1 MSSRRSTGLSPTK
14 RRATE
19 GDVIEKQ
26 VRLGDVETWYAEH
39 GAGDPAVVLRPG
51 GAGTQTWG
59 SHPQPIAEHFRV
71 YTPERRGH
79 GRTPDVEGPMTY
91 ELMVQDTVAFLEVVV
106 GGPAHM
112 VGCSAGAIVA
122 LMAAVA
128 RPDLVRRLAL
138 VSGVH
143 HRDGWHPEA
152 IDPDTPP
159 HPVLR
164 RGYEELSPDGAEHY
178 PVVHRKLARLN
189 FEEPTLRPEDLSR
202 VVSRTLV
209 MVGDDDEVSLE
220 HAIATYRAI
229 RDAELAVVPRT
240 SHGLLH
246 EKPGLC
252 NAILLDFLVN
262 DPIQTIAPVRRR
274 RDVVEQQT

>member
-1 MSSRRSTGLSPTK
+1 MTSRRPTGLSPTD
-14 RRATE
+14 RQQRE
-19 GDVIEKQ
+19 GDVIEKR
-26 VRLGDVETWYAEH
+26 VRLGDLETWYAEH
-39 GAGDPAVVLRPG
+39 GAGDPVVLVHPG
-51 GAGTQTWG
+51 GADARAWDPNVA
-59 SHPQPIAEHFRV
+59 SIAEHFPV

-91 ELMVQDTVAFLEVVV
+91 ELIVQDTVAFLETVV
-106 GGPAHM
+106 GEPAHL

-122 LMAAVA
+122 LMTAVA

-152 IDPDTPP
+152 IDPDPPP

-178 PVVHRKLARLN
+178 PVVQRKLARLN
-189 FEEPTLRPEDLSR
+189 FEEPTMQPEDLSR
-202 VVSRTLV
+202 VASRTLV

-229 RDAELAVVPRT
+229 PDAELAVVPGT
-240 SHGLLH
+240 SHGLLY
-246 EKPGLC
+246 EKPDLC
-252 NAILLDFLVN
+252 NKILLDFLVN
-262 DPIQTIAPVRRR
+262 DPVPTIAPVRRR
-274 RDVVEQQT
+274 PGAAEQAG

>member
-1 MSSRRSTGLSPTK
+1 VQR
-14 RRATE
+14 E
-19 GDVIEKQ
+19 GDVIEKR

-39 GAGDPAVVLRPG
+39 GAGDPVVLVHPG
-51 GAGTQTWG
+51 GADARAWG
-59 SHPQPIAEHFRV
+59 PNLAPIAERFRV

-91 ELMVQDTVAFLEVVV
+91 ALMVQDTVAFLEAVV

-122 LMAAVA
+122 LMTAVA

-152 IDPDTPP
+152 IDPDIPP

-164 RGYEELSPDGAEHY
+164 RGYEQLSPDGAEHY
-178 PVVHRKLARLN
+178 PVVQRKLARLN
-189 FEEPTLRPEDLSR
+189 FEEPTMQAEDLSG
-202 VVSRTLV
+202 VASRTLV

-229 RDAELAVVPRT
+229 PDAELAVVPGT
-240 SHGLLH
+240 SHGLLY
-246 EKPGLC
+246 EKTDLC
-252 NAILLDFLVN
+252 NKILLDFLVN
-262 DPIQTIAPVRRR
+262 DPVQTIAPVRRR
-274 RDVVEQQT
+274 RDVVEQANHHPTPQP